1 MSERSDSD
9 GGVLPIA
16 ITAPMLD
23 SQTLQHPTL
32 EDPNPM
38 ILFGYCQQCRNSLD
52 TCLPLVRVLVAVSFL
67 SGLTSNELASR
78 GCVARSV
85 LKVCWLELFENQIE
99 SKGFESTARQA
110 LGPVRTGRQ
119 AAHTASPPARTGSQA
134 TT

>member
-16 ITAPMLD
+16 ISAPMLD
-23 SQTLQHPTL
+23 SQTLQHLTL

-38 ILFGYCQQCRNSLD
+38 SLFGYCQQCRNSLD
-52 TCLPLVRVLVAVSFL
+52 TCLPLVPVLVAVSFL
-67 SGLTSNELASR
+67 SGLTSNELKSR

-119 AAHTASPPARTGSQA
+119 AAHTGSPPARTGSQA